1 MNGLS
6 LIVPMAG
13 EGTRFSNIG
22 IKTPKPLISLGG
34 VALFEL
40 VLWNLRSTMLSKIVL
55 ITRQEHNLKPR
66 EIDISQKLGT
76 QVEIIEVSETTD
88 GPASSVLI
96 GLEYVDLAEPVVV
109 ANSDQFVAFDYQ
121 PFYQALLTQ
130 KSPGTLLTLRDTDPK
145 WSFIETDVQGHFKA
159 IHEKKP
165 ISDIATVGIYGFSK
179 GTILCRAI
187 KSMMASDDRTNG
199 EFYVGPAYNF
209 VGEERTNV
217 TWVDVGPPGETFFGL
232 GTPADLIESMSDIQF
247 YRMLS
252 EAKKFWANA
261 NG

>member
-1 MNGLS
+1 MSGVS

-55 ITRQEHNLKPR
+55 ITRQEHNLKSR
-66 EIDISQKLGT
+66 EIDLSLKLGT
-76 QVEIIEVSETTD
+76 QVEIIEVSETTE

-96 GLEYVDLAEPVVV
+96 GLESVDLAEPVVV

-121 PFYQALLTQ
+121 PFYEALLA
-130 KSPGTLLTLRDTDPK
+130 KNSPGTLLTLKDTDPK
-145 WSFIETDVQGHFKA
+145 WSFIETDAQGNFKA
-159 IHEKKP
+159 IHEKRP
-165 ISDIATVGIYGFSK
+165 ISDIATVGIYGFST
-179 GTILCRAI
+179 GTILRHSI
-187 KSMMASDDRTNG
+187 KSMMTSDDRTNG

-209 VGEERTNV
+209 VGEDRGIVSWT
-217 TWVDVGPPGETFFGL
+217 DVGPPGEHFFGL
-232 GTPADLIESMSDIQF
+232 GTPADLLKSLSSTDFLESINQASD
-247 YRMLS
+247 
-252 EAKKFWANA
+252 FWK
-261 NG
+261 